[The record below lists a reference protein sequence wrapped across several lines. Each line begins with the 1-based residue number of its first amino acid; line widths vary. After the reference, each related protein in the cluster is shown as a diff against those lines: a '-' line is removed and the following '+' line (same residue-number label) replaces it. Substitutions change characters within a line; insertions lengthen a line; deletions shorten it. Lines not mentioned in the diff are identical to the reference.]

1 MLVGYCGK
9 SGHRAKDCRH
19 RKDGPTV
26 GDVNNANL
34 AENHFVAVVSETNIM
49 TNSNEWLI
57 DTGATK
63 HVCSDVSKFVTYEQG
78 SSGEKLYLGNAST
91 ATIEGRG
98 KVILKVTSG
107 KEIAN

>member
-49 TNSNEWLI
+49 TNSNDWWI
-57 DTGATK
+57 DYGATK

-78 SSGEKLYLGNAST
+78 SSGEKC
-91 ATIEGRG
+91 
-98 KVILKVTSG
+98 
-107 KEIAN
+107 